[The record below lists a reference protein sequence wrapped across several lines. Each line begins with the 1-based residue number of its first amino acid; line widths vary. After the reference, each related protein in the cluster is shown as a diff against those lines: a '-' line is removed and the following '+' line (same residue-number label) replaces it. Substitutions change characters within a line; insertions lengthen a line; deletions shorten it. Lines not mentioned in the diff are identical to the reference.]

1 METNEILNECS
12 KRMTSSCDYFL
23 QDIKSIRTGRANTSL
38 LENIKINYHGT
49 DMPLNQLAQIS
60 VSDPRSL
67 LVQPWDKTSIEMVS
81 KGIQASD
88 INITPQIEG
97 DILRI
102 NIPPMTEET
111 RINVVK
117 ILKQRSEESKVSV
130 RNVRRDAQEN
140 IRKSEKDGDFS
151 EDDSRRAMTEL
162 QRITDQAIKTIDDQ
176 TIIKEK
182 EIMQV

>member
-1 METNEILNECS
+1 MC
-12 KRMTSSCDYFL
+12 
-23 QDIKSIRTGRANTSL
+23 IRDS
-38 LENIKINYHGT
+38 
-49 DMPLNQLAQIS
+49 
-60 VSDPRSL
+60 
-67 LVQPWDKTSIEMVS
+67 
-81 KGIQASD
+81 
-88 INITPQIEG
+88 QIEG

>member
-12 KRMTSSCDYFL
+12 KRMNSSCDYFL

-81 KGIQASD
+81 KGILVSD

-97 DILRI
+97 DI
-102 NIPPMTEET
+102 
-111 RINVVK
+111 
-117 ILKQRSEESKVSV
+117 
-130 RNVRRDAQEN
+130 
-140 IRKSEKDGDFS
+140 
-151 EDDSRRAMTEL
+151 
-162 QRITDQAIKTIDDQ
+162 
-176 TIIKEK
+176 
-182 EIMQV
+182 